1 MLLLV
6 FCTGTESRWN
16 MRSLFFLSPILTPTL
31 SPSSPIWRQTQRQ
44 QNTQLD
50 VAASQNLITHVK
62 SPLPITS
69 CVTPVDHIMFL
80 FLYSFGH
87 GQSITQHKPPLFS
100 FSWSFYVHIYAQMLF
115 PEQKCMLHCLNLW
128 NRFNIFWA
136 EVCFRWS
143 CTASYQTEVTLNQML
158 SIRWLLIL

>member
-1 MLLLV
+1 MTEGKGEWKKLTVAVSRYMLLLV

-31 SPSSPIWRQTQRQ
+31 SPSSPLWRQTQRQ

-100 FSWSFYVHIYAQMLF
+100 FSWSLYVHIYAQMLF

-128 NRFNIFWA
+128 NRFNILW
-136 EVCFRWS
+136 V
-143 CTASYQTEVTLNQML
+143 
-158 SIRWLLIL
+158 